1 MDGVGSGG
9 RSFFFRFF
17 LFLGESKSR
26 VFFFLE
32 GFFYNF
38 DPSLDDSF
46 DVLSGDLTFFSTF
59 FSIVKDSFPITVSKG
74 IYSNMSKSDFLDKA
88 LSVSNYT
95 SASASNF
102 FLNGIL
108 SIDYTGGDSA
118 FLGES

>member
-1 MDGVGSGG
+1 MGSGG

-46 DVLSGDLTFFSTF
+46 DVLSGDLATFCFF
-59 FSIVKDSFPITVSKG
+59 YFSIVKDSFPITVSKG